1 MPAEVV
7 MTVRIDLHDVF
18 LGFLLGFTSY
28 FNDGGSTAAHETRR
42 AQDGDGI
49 AVY

>member
-1 MPAEVV
+1 
-7 MTVRIDLHDVF
+7 MTVSIDLHDVF
-18 LGFLLGFTSY
+18 LGILFGFTSY
-28 FNDGGSTAAHETRR
+28 FNDGGSAAAHETRR

>member
-1 MPAEVV
+1 M
-7 MTVRIDLHDVF
+7 MFF
-18 LGFLLGFTSY
+18 LDFYLVLLVIL
-28 FNDGGSTAAHETRR
+28 NDGGSAAAHETRR

>member
-1 MPAEVV
+1 
-7 MTVRIDLHDVF
+7 MTVRIDIHDVF
-18 LGFLLGFTSY
+18 LGIYLVLLVVL
-28 FNDGGSTAAHETRR
+28 NDGGSAAAHETRR